1 MLFALIL
8 ASVGRFILTGLL
20 AFWPMAASAQA
31 TTWQIDPGAFVGAV
45 LRQTHGHRDRS
56 RRVRRPHGT
65 VSFDPKDIAGTLKA
79 DATINAKSLNTRN
92 AERDRDLKSDLFFN
106 VAKYPTITFK
116 SKKAAASGPGRFSV
130 TGDLTIHGVTREVT
144 LDVEGP
150 TPAVKDL
157 DGLMRAGAAMTTTLN
172 RRAFGLQY
180 NVLLEAGGAVVAD
193 EVKVTIDLEFT
204 HK

>member
-31 TTWQIDPGAFVGAV
+31 TTWQIDPGHSSAQFSVRHMVIATV
-45 LRQTHGHRDRS
+45 HGEFDG
-56 RRVRRPHGT
+56 PTGT

-92 AERDRDLKSDLFFN
+92 AERDRDLKSDLFLN